1 MPITRARSTDMIRR
15 QSFVGKSL
23 TFIEVGFNS
32 GIGETATTP
41 ESQDSAFQKVTN
53 VINSQTG
60 NGGTLLAC
68 SYDLGRKATT
78 LDETLATAIDAGN
91 SIDVYQYIVEGDKM
105 FDEPASAGAAVGD
118 DSTVIDGSETDLL
131 ADIKSILSDEST
143 NDVFVK
149 IKVLPAD
156 GVSDKAGVN
165 SEIFGMF
172 DQRGDA

>member
-68 SYDLGRKATT
+68 SYDLGR
-78 LDETLATAIDAGN
+78 N
-91 SIDVYQYIVEGDKM
+91 
-105 FDEPASAGAAVGD
+105 
-118 DSTVIDGSETDLL
+118 
-131 ADIKSILSDEST
+131 
-143 NDVFVK
+143 
-149 IKVLPAD
+149 
-156 GVSDKAGVN
+156 
-165 SEIFGMF
+165 
-172 DQRGDA
+172 